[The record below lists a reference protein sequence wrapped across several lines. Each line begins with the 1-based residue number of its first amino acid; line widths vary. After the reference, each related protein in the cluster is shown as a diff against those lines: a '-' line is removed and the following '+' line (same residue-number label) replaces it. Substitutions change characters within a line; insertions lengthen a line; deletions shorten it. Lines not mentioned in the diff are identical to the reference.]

1 VHGEVSLPE
10 PSPLWRSL
18 TALTKPPAGGGGRGG
33 RGGRVAAGSTAEC
46 SLAHDGAT
54 APGQRAA
61 AVLGAAESL
70 DAQFAAWAARTT
82 PPAQQAALAAH
93 AAPRERAER
102 HAPAQR
108 RLAFT
113 SSA

>member
-1 VHGEVSLPE
+1 MHGEVSLPE

-54 APGQRAA
+54 AAGQRAA

-82 PPAQQAALAAH
+82 PPAQQAAPAAH

-113 SSA
+113 SSS